1 MNDNDELIVILE
13 GKEGI
18 EPKRIISKKKFI
30 SYKYLYPNTI
40 EIIEKLD
47 KKTRLSIKPH
57 NEHVLKAVKMWEREV

>member
-18 EPKRIISKKKFI
+18 EPKRIISKEKFI
-30 SYKYLYPNTI
+30 SYKYLDSNTI

-47 KKTRLSIKPH
+47 KKTELFIKPH
-57 NEHVLKAVKMWEREV
+57 NEHVLKAVKKWEREV